1 MYVTCPACEEQIM
14 AIIGGNIVKDKSGWW
29 HIACPF
35 CGFGEEKIPATRASE
50 GGL

>member
-14 AIIGGNIVKDKSGWW
+14 AIIGGNIVKDKSGWRV
-29 HIACPF
+29 ACPF